1 MDNNSKID
9 ATVYDLIIVGLGPA
23 GLSAA
28 VYAARAGL
36 KLLALEQGS
45 LGGKLLTID
54 QLENYPGE
62 TRITGPELADKMLK
76 QVEALGVPYKLQAVR
91 KLSKLTESIKE
102 VHTRRVI
109 YQTKSIILATGTKER
124 LLGLEYENELRG
136 QGVSYCAV
144 CDGRFYKDKDVIV
157 IGGGN
162 SAFAASTYLSR
173 YVKSVKQVLR
183 RDVPRADFVEVER
196 VKNNPKVELY
206 YNLLADS
213 FMFATDENGE
223 SHVKGMKFKNRLTN
237 EMVELEADGVFA
249 LVGEIANSEFLQNA
263 EGESILDA
271 SKHVI
276 TNTNMQSPIKG
287 VFAAGD
293 LRDTN
298 LRQIITACADGAVAA
313 SMAQAYIDSLT

>member
-1 MDNNSKID
+1 MDNKRKLD
-9 ATVYDLIIVGLGPA
+9 ATIYDLIIVGLGPA

-36 KLLALEQGS
+36 KILALEQGS

-62 TRITGPELADKMLK
+62 TLITGPELADKMLK
-76 QVEALGVPYKLQAVR
+76 QVQALGVPYKLQAVR
-91 KLSKLTESIKE
+91 GLANLQETIKQ
-102 VHTRRVI
+102 VITNRTI

-136 QGVSYCAV
+136 QGISYCAV
-144 CDGRFYKDKDVIV
+144 CDGRFYKDKDVLV

-183 RDVPRADFVEVER
+183 RDIARADFVEVER

-206 YNLLADS
+206 YNLLPES
-213 FMFATDENGE
+213 FLFTTNEDGE
-223 SHVKGMKFKNRLTN
+223 THVTGMRFKNRLTN
-237 EMVELEADGVFA
+237 ETIDLAADGVFA
-249 LVGEIANSEFLQNA
+249 LVGEIANSEFLQND
-263 EGESILDA
+263 EGATLLDA

-276 TNTNMQSPIKG
+276 TDSNMQSKIRG

-298 LRQIITACADGAVAA
+298 LRQIITACADGAIAA
-313 SMAQAYIDSLT
+313 SMAQIYNDSLY